1 LNRLNLSAN
10 TVGGLSSAEISSS
23 GNLKLLLSVGNFWRF
38 FVHLLQRL
46 KREVAL
52 GSSSL
57 ESHLLAT
64 VLLDRLEGV
73 IVNLFVLCSC
83 RLCLPTIRDSTN
95 LVGCE
100 TTTLTSLSPE
110 IFLNF
115 IDELLKVKMIRM

>member
-1 LNRLNLSAN
+1 MNRLNLSAN